1 MCYYVSRVIIN
12 VRVIISAIWVRVI
25 IGDIKVI
32 VSVSGYF

>member
-1 MCYYVSRVIIN
+1 VCYYVSRVIIN